1 MTKPNYKR
9 DDTFLLNDQLT
20 YEECVDGWYRSAMSV
35 QSSPIMHPPLEQ
47 QV

>member
-20 YEECVDGWYRSAMSV
+20 DEERVDDGYRSAMSV
-35 QSSPIMHPPLEQ
+35 QSSPSMHPPLEQ
-47 QV
+47 QM